1 MTAIRRRLS
10 AERVGTLSAKWGI
23 YRNVSALIVVYLY
36 GRGAERAKR
45 MQRIRQQAVGI
56 GDFMT
61 GNKYK
66 NRKVIADGQ
75 LFDSKKE
82 ALRYQQLKSLEK
94 IKAISDLQRQVK
106 YTLIPSQ
113 KDESGKVIEQKC
125 SYIADFVY
133 RQNGQIVVEDV
144 KGYRNGGAYAVF
156 AIKRKLMLERYG
168 IRVKEV

>member
-1 MTAIRRRLS
+1 MTVIKYKVKS
-10 AERVGTLSAKWGI
+10 K
-23 YRNVSALIVVYLY
+23 YNNQKIVV
-36 GRGAERAKR
+36 
-45 MQRIRQQAVGI
+45 
-56 GDFMT
+56 
-61 GNKYK
+61 
-66 NRKVIADGQ
+66 DGQ
-75 LFDSKKE
+75 IFDSKKE

-133 RQNGQIVVEDV
+133 HQNGKIVVEDV
-144 KGYRNGGAYAVF
+144 KGYRKGGAYAVF

-168 IRVKEV
+168 IKVKEV

>member
-1 MTAIRRRLS
+1 
-10 AERVGTLSAKWGI
+10 
-23 YRNVSALIVVYLY
+23 
-36 GRGAERAKR
+36 
-45 MQRIRQQAVGI
+45 MQRIRREATGI
-56 GDFMT
+56 GGFMT
-61 GNKYK
+61 ENKYK
-66 NRKVIADGQ
+66 NRKVVVDGE

-82 ALRYQQLKSLEK
+82 ALRWRQLKSLEK

-133 RQNGQIVVEDV
+133 KQNGQIVVEDV
-144 KGYRNGGAYAVF
+144 KGYRKGGAYAVF
-156 AIKRKLMLERYG
+156 VIKRKLMLQKYG

>member
-1 MTAIRRRLS
+1 MTA
-10 AERVGTLSAKWGI
+10 
-23 YRNVSALIVVYLY
+23 N
-36 GRGAERAKR
+36 
-45 MQRIRQQAVGI
+45 
-56 GDFMT
+56 
-61 GNKYK
+61 NKYK
-66 NRKVIADGQ
+66 NRKVIVDGE

-82 ALRYQQLKSLEK
+82 ALRWRQLKSLEK
-94 IKAISDLQRQVK
+94 INAISDLQRQVK

-144 KGYRNGGAYAVF
+144 KGYRKGGAYAVF

>member
-1 MTAIRRRLS
+1 MT
-10 AERVGTLSAKWGI
+10 E
-23 YRNVSALIVVYLY
+23 
-36 GRGAERAKR
+36 
-45 MQRIRQQAVGI
+45 
-56 GDFMT
+56 
-61 GNKYK
+61 NKYK

-82 ALRYQQLKSLEK
+82 AIRYQQLKSLEK

-113 KDESGKVIEQKC
+113 KDENGKVIEQKC

-144 KGYRNGGAYAVF
+144 KGYRKGGAYAVF
-156 AIKRKLMLERYG
+156 AIKRKLMLQKYG

>member
-1 MTAIRRRLS
+1 
-10 AERVGTLSAKWGI
+10 
-23 YRNVSALIVVYLY
+23 
-36 GRGAERAKR
+36 
-45 MQRIRQQAVGI
+45 
-56 GDFMT
+56 MT

-82 ALRYQQLKSLEK
+82 AIRYQQLKSLEK

-113 KDESGKVIEQKC
+113 KDENGKVIEQKC

-144 KGYRNGGAYAVF
+144 KGYRKGGAYAVF
-156 AIKRKLMLERYG
+156 AIKRKLMLQKYG